1 MNQKRKIVFLDYGEV
16 ENCGFLL
23 RWGIRRFEIRFLSRG
38 SRKPS
43 NGCIEFWYTVVA
55 KTINREAQIHTRVD
69 GKKVITFEAS
79 FRRDLQLADEEGVAC
94 LPNFTIF
101 EQLALM
107 GYEKDSGKID
117 KNQSNA
123 TPNESS
129 SQGTDSSGG
138 PRCQETIEDTIAQTS
153 LQTRVL
159 DLEKINTTQANEID
173 SLKRVKK
180 IEKKQRLRTHKLKR
194 RIDDIDADEG
204 ITLVS
209 TQDDAE
215 MFDAD
220 KDLGGE
226 EAKGVVIQ
234 EPSETTTTTITI
246 SSKQKSHDKGKGI
259 LVEEPMKPKKKE
271 QITLDEEA
279 ALGLQAK
286 FDEEQIL
293 AREKTQQELEA
304 IIALIET

>member
-1 MNQKRKIVFLDYGEV
+1 M
-16 ENCGFLL
+16 
-23 RWGIRRFEIRFLSRG
+23 RRRDDDGGVRVRFWS
-38 SRKPS
+38 
-43 NGCIEFWYTVVA
+43 TVVA
-55 KTINREAQIHTRVD
+55 KTINGEAQIHARVD
-69 GKKVITFEAS
+69 GKKVITSKSS

-94 LPNFTIF
+94 LPNSTIF

-107 GYEKDSGKID
+107 G
-117 KNQSNA
+117 
-123 TPNESS
+123 
-129 SQGTDSSGG
+129 
-138 PRCQETIEDTIAQTS
+138 

-159 DLEKINTTQANEID
+159 DLEKTNTTQANEID

-194 RIDDIDADEG
+194 LYMVGLTIRVESLDNEESLGEDASKQRTRRIDDIDADEG

-215 MFDAD
+215 MFDAE

-226 EAKGVVIQ
+226 EVFVKQEVVDKENIDEVTLAQALLKLKTSKPKAKGVVIQ
-234 EPSETTTTTITI
+234 EPSETTITTTTI

-259 LVEEPMKPKKKE
+259 LVEEPVKPKKKE
-271 QITLDEEA
+271 QITLDEEV

-286 FDEEQIL
+286 FDEERIL
-293 AREKTQQELEA
+293 AREKTKQELEA